1 MIAGKTGLSFQD
13 GGHNTPGSVHHHI
26 HLVYLMTDFANR
38 FSGRLSSKQRVKA
51 T

>member
-13 GGHNTPGSVHHHI
+13 GGQDTPGSVHRI
-26 HLVYLMTDFANR
+26 HLVYLMTYPANR